1 MIEDEFK
8 EQGYYENEYDIEEL
22 DEDVKLD
29 VVMDDGSPLDDG
41 LSLDVILDGSIL
53 TDPPMGE

>member
-22 DEDVKLD
+22 DEDAKLD

>member
-1 MIEDEFK
+1 
-8 EQGYYENEYDIEEL
+8 
-22 DEDVKLD
+22 
-29 VVMDDGSPLDDG
+29 MDDGSPLDDG

>member
-1 MIEDEFK
+1 
-8 EQGYYENEYDIEEL
+8 
-22 DEDVKLD
+22 LD
-29 VVMDDGSPLDDG
+29 VVLDDGSPLDDG